1 MVTTTWNLSYCYVVT
16 TKPRYTVA
24 IVGCD
29 KLGFRLVAVL
39 TNTKLS
45 ITVISPAEYL
55 CIVFS
60 LSLYVYDYS
69 ITVFFFFIILAL
81 FARLFIY

>member
-1 MVTTTWNLSYCYVVT
+1 MVTTTWNLSYCYVVA
-16 TKPRYTVA
+16 TKPRNTVA

-29 KLGFRLVAVL
+29 KLGFLLVAVL

-55 CIVFS
+55 CVVFS
-60 LSLYVYDYS
+60 LSLYVYNYFS
-69 ITVFFFFIILAL
+69 AVFSFFIILAL
-81 FARLFIY
+81 FAGLFIY